1 LSAVYK
7 LSKLYWDQENM
18 SKAKNLVQRVV
29 KGYGEILGSE
39 HAATLGAV
47 DDLAAIHDQEGMLVQ
62 AQETYLQALEGKR
75 KTLVAEHSST
85 LEWIILCGSGGVTRL
100 DRSEISCQPI
110 IFVFDRFSLLPLPLH
125 PSLFRCFLY
134 DSYDSKLSHPPSLY
148 ICIYI
153 FVSALEPVLCVYT
166 ML

>member
-1 LSAVYK
+1 MF
-7 LSKLYWDQENM
+7 ENFPVF
-18 SKAKNLVQRVV
+18 K
-29 KGYGEILGSE
+29 
-39 HAATLGAV
+39 
-47 DDLAAIHDQEGMLVQ
+47 
-62 AQETYLQALEGKR
+62 
-75 KTLVAEHSST
+75 
-85 LEWIILCGSGGVTRL
+85 WIILCGSGGVTRL